1 MKSLTA
7 SDRNSLTKLAA
18 SLPKGSE
25 ERRAILNVLGSHPTN
40 KTANDDLYASD
51 YNGNKYS
58 MEELDRMVRGTIS
71 ELTGLLG
78 NTKSFYKKL
87 KSGRLDDGDN
97 FMDFTPP
104 MEDGYDRTGPRE
116 IEIFSR

>member
-1 MKSLTA
+1 
-7 SDRNSLTKLAA
+7 
-18 SLPKGSE
+18 
-25 ERRAILNVLGSHPTN
+25 
-40 KTANDDLYASD
+40 
-51 YNGNKYS
+51 
-58 MEELDRMVRGTIS
+58 MEELDRMVRDTIS

-104 MEDGYDRTGPRE
+104 MEEHTSFFPEDAQFLAISRNPRDQE
-116 IEIFSR
+116 AYEADVIRVQLIDPADLNDE